1 MKVQVET
8 FIMMYSMIGQLYGLI
23 GKIPDNCNFV
33 TPSQLDSSPVADFAP
48 RQLAIIVMIIP

>member
-8 FIMMYSMIGQLYGLI
+8 FIMMYSMVGKQYGLI

-33 TPSQLDSSPVADFAP
+33 TPSQLDRAH
-48 RQLAIIVMIIP
+48 